1 MSHSHSSLLELP
13 LFSHPTLFVSLL
25 LPSRGNHQPL
35 DPRTAGRFGRWT
47 IQSPL
52 TGYGPNAIVEISS
65 TKINP
70 VHFPLR
76 RTSFCSEDNSG
87 EDVTTTPVS
96 SEVHERRSIRRL
108 TSPLL
113 MQKREASAVPPRIYH
128 FPGQNMSSSSHT
140 RSTRRHVAINS
151 HRRRSSR
158 DPRSAQ
164 ETHITGERIRTE
176 QQEVRDQ
183 LKKSEPMKQPKETRI
198 ALFRLSE
205 AEFHT
210 RLLLDG
216 QRNQVRTSKF

>member
-13 LFSHPTLFVSLL
+13 LFSHPTLFISLL
-25 LPSRGNHQPL
+25 LPSRGNHQPP
-35 DPRTAGRFGRWT
+35 DPRTAGPFGRWT
-47 IQSPL
+47 TQSPL
-52 TGYGPNAIVEISS
+52 TGYGPNVIVEISS
-65 TKINP
+65 TKILP
-70 VHFPLR
+70 VHFPSR

-96 SEVHERRSIRRL
+96 SEVHERRSIGRL

-113 MQKREASAVPPRIYH
+113 MQKRQASAVPPRIYH
-128 FPGQNMSSSSHT
+128 FSGEKTMSSSSHT
-140 RSTRRHVAINS
+140 RSMGRHVAISS

-164 ETHITGERIRTE
+164 KTHITGERIRTE

-183 LKKSEPMKQPKETRI
+183 LEKSEPMKQPKETRI
-198 ALFRLSE
+198 SLLRLSE

-210 RLLLDG
+210 G
-216 QRNQVRTSKF
+216 FQVRTSKI